1 MVYAANVHFKNKP
14 AVTATDNGLT
24 LTTDG
29 ALTGLGYGD
38 VTITVTATAT
48 PKATCSNQGGNK
60 AAGQNPAAVNV
71 SGVQTFPASAIK
83 NGNLSFSVTTQP
95 PAQPTWDQAGCPN
108 SNWTAAIDDLTFTS
122 YTITVVQNNAVVL
135 QQAF

>member
-1 MVYAANVHFKNKP
+1 MASRLRSVTANRMEAHMQRRVLLVLLATTVAAGMVYAANVHFKNKP

-83 NGNLSFSVTTQP
+83 NGNLS
-95 PAQPTWDQAGCPN
+95 
-108 SNWTAAIDDLTFTS
+108 
-122 YTITVVQNNAVVL
+122 
-135 QQAF
+135 